1 MNSSQQFQRFFMTS
15 PKLTN
20 YLRMYRRRI
29 GLSQSEVAF
38 LLGCQDGAKVSRYER
53 LSRQPNL
60 DTVLAYKVV
69 FRVPLNELC
78 AGKFQK
84 VEETIHERAHL
95 LAERLSAEKPDRTT
109 EQKLEFLRALS
120 SGAEAWPNND
130 GLHFA

>member
-1 MNSSQQFQRFFMTS
+1 MTSSQFKRFFMAS

-29 GLSQSEVAF
+29 GLSQEEVAF

-53 LSRQPNL
+53 LSREPNL

-69 FRVPLNELC
+69 FGVPLNELF

-84 VEETIHERAHL
+84 VEETIHQRAHI
-95 LAERLSAEKPDRTT
+95 LAEKISAEKPD
-109 EQKLEFLRALS
+109 
-120 SGAEAWPNND
+120 
-130 GLHFA
+130 